1 MMRQKIEKAL
11 FDWSRDRN
19 PRIQSRGTVAL
30 LAQKVKISENSKMA
44 GTTRCVWPTAPV
56 RGETRYLS
64 RRIWMS

>member
-30 LAQKVKISENSKMA
+30 LAQRVKISENSKTA
-44 GTTRCVWPTAPV
+44 GTTRCVSCL
-56 RGETRYLS
+56 RG
-64 RRIWMS
+64 